1 MNGYCFEA
9 FAGLTGSATKT
20 IQRFKAQKMKKY
32 GLSSAHTNCI
42 CWLARAGEEGLTQTE
57 LVRCEMMDPSQVSR
71 VLRELSDKGYVRPG
85 GEEGRYRRRYSLTE
99 QGRQA
104 AREIQGIIEEIRDFV
119 IRDIRPEEL
128 AAFYSAFEKICE
140 GLKRAEEVYLE
151 KEE

>member
-119 IRDIRPEEL
+119 ISRFDNL
-128 AAFYSAFEKICE
+128 GKGASGAAIQNMNILLGVDEKT
-140 GLKRAEEVYLE
+140 GLSV
-151 KEE
+151 